1 MSTRNRVFIGILLI
15 YVLGV
20 AFLLYRIVA
29 DLDTRYRESA
39 EESLVETS
47 NLLATVIE
55 RDVRDGTI
63 HAESLPPIFRALY
76 ARRFDTWIYALHKTQ
91 VQLRAYVTDAKG
103 RLLFDSLGRAAPG
116 EDYSYW
122 RDVKLTLQGEYGA
135 RTTRDNPDDR
145 NTSVMYVAAPIYWQN
160 KIIGVATVGKPVRSF
175 GQFVEASRRNIIS
188 LGIGSLVAIL
198 TLVVIVSVWLVR
210 PFTFAADYVRYV
222 RRQKTLNLRRLG
234 RRALESIAAAYQE
247 MRDVLAGRHYVSEY
261 VQTLTHEIKGPL
273 SAIRG
278 AGELLQEKMPEAE
291 RKRFVA
297 NITRES
303 QRIQELVDRLLELAA
318 LESRHRLER
327 VETFDV
333 RRVIDEALQAVEP
346 RAAQRH
352 VKLSAPPG
360 EKISIEG
367 DAFLVQRAVANLLE
381 NAIDFSPDE
390 GEIGISVRADAR
402 RVTIGI
408 RDRGPGIPEYA
419 RDKVFEKFYSLA
431 RPHSGKRST
440 GLGLAFV
447 QEVAELHNGSIKL
460 SNAPDGG
467 TLAELILSR
476 D

>member
-47 NLLATVIE
+47 SLLATLVE
-55 RDVRDGTI
+55 RDVRDGAV
-63 HAESLPPIFRALY
+63 HAETLEPAFQALY

-91 VQLRAYVTDAKG
+91 VQLRAYVTDASG
-103 RLLFDSLGRAAPG
+103 RVLFDSLGRAQG
-116 EDYSYW
+116 QDFSHW

-135 RTTRDNPDDR
+135 RTTRDVPDDPR
-145 NTSVMYVAAPIYWQN
+145 TSVMYVAAPIYAQK
-160 KIIGVATVGKPVRSF
+160 KIIGVVTVGKPVRSF
-175 GQFVEASRRNIIS
+175 GQFVEASRRKIITV
-188 LGIGSLVAIL
+188 GVGSLIAIL
-198 TLVVIVSVWLVR
+198 VLVVIVSVWLVR
-210 PFTFAADYVRYV
+210 PFTFATDYVQYV

-234 RRALESIAAAYQE
+234 RRALETMAAAYQE

-291 RKRFVA
+291 RRRFVA
-297 NITRES
+297 NINRES

-333 RRVIDEALQAVEP
+333 RRAIEEALQAVEP
-346 RAAQRH
+346 RAVHRRIELRFQ
-352 VKLSAPPG
+352 PG
-360 EKISIEG
+360 KRVSIEG
-367 DAFLVQRAVANLLE
+367 DAFLLQRAIANLLD
-381 NAIDFSPDE
+381 NAVDFSPDA
-390 GEIGISVRADAR
+390 GTIDITVHAGAR
-402 RVTIGI
+402 RVTVGI
-408 RDRGPGIPEYA
+408 RDHGPGIPGYA

-431 RPHSGKRST
+431 RPHSGKKST

-447 QEVAELHNGSIKL
+447 QEVAELHHGSINL
-460 SNAPDGG
+460 SNVSDGG
-467 TLAELILSR
+467 ALVELTLPR